1 MTKIK
6 KHRLVL
12 KLRKQGK
19 SYSQIK
25 KETSISKSTLSRWLK
40 KYPLSKERI
49 LELRGRSPVRIEK
62 YRNTMIRKREYKL
75 KMYYKEQKNKLLPL
89 TKKELHMA
97 GLFLYWGEG
106 NKADRHVVSINNTD
120 PEVLKFT
127 LFWYVTI
134 LKIPK
139 EKIKVYLHLYSDM
152 DVNKEIDY
160 WSENLNILKSNFDRP
175 YIKKSK
181 RSDVDQKGYGHGTCG
196 LRVSNTIMKDKI
208 IISLRVISDFYG
220 RKVIRI

>member
-6 KHRLVL
+6 KYRLVL

-25 KETSISKSTLSRWLK
+25 KEISISKSTLSRWLK

-62 YRNTMIRKREYKL
+62 YRNTMFRKRESKL
-75 KMYYKEQKNKLLPL
+75 KIYYKEQKNKLLPL
-89 TKKELHMA
+89 TKRELHMA

-106 NKADRHVVSINNTD
+106 NKADRNVVSINNTD
-120 PEVLKFT
+120 PDVLKFT
-127 LFWYVTI
+127 LFWYVEI

-139 EKIKVYLHLYSDM
+139 EKIKVFLHLYSDM
-152 DVNKEIDY
+152 DVKEEMNY
-160 WSENLNILKSNFDRP
+160 WSENLNLPISSFDRP

-181 RSDVDQKGYGHGTCG
+181 RSGIDQKGYGHGTCG

-208 IISLRVISDFYG
+208 IMSLKVISDFYG
-220 RKVIRI
+220 KKVLRI